1 MRDMKEVTKDQEVK
15 QANPNGRPPVNL
27 DWNKIAELSIAGCT
41 VSEIAGYCGCAERT
55 IYDRCE
61 TDLGKKFTHFS
72 QENHSKGDSLLRSK
86 QFSKA
91 IEGDNTLLIWL
102 GKNRLKQSESPVD
115 TALAEKAL
123 ENFDAVMN
131 QISSVRSALKIDDNK
146 INEDN
151 KS

>member
-1 MRDMKEVTKDQEVK
+1 MTENTKDQQVK
-15 QANPNGRPPVNL
+15 QANPNGRPPVKL
-27 DWNKIAELSIAGCT
+27 DWNKIAELSMAGCS
-41 VSEIAGYCGCAERT
+41 VSEIAGYFGCVERT
-55 IYDRCE
+55 IYERCE

-72 QENHSKGDSLLRSK
+72 QENHSKGDSLLRAK
-86 QFSKA
+86 QYSKA
-91 IEGDNTLLIWL
+91 LEGDNTLLIWL

-131 QISSVRSALKIDDNK
+131 QLSSLRSALNIDNSTNND
-146 INEDN
+146 ES